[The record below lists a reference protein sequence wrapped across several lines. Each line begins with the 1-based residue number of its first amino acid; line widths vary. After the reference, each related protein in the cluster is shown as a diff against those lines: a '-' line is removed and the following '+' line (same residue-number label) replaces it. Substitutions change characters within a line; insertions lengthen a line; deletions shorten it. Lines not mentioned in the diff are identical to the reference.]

1 MPKRRRREKNEEI
14 ERREKGLTNFVG
26 PTAGVQGLVEKIS
39 HQTSEPSWQS
49 LSPLPTTRGQHLG
62 GLSQEE
68 RDRYTDVMRKPK
80 LAFDQKRTEWKTQI
94 DEDTRC
100 FVESF
105 FEKPKVVVD
114 KVKAKRKVKASIE
127 FENVQTIAIAKPKFA
142 DEPLKPP
149 ATPYKIYS
157 LKYEKKTKG
166 KYQSANE
173 MKDACRNAW
182 NSMSVQEKDKY
193 QERFQEY
200 IADYKKEQK
209 AQSRRKRKRRKRKEE
224 EPRPRE
230 RRNQNQKK
238 ERAKRKD

>member
-1 MPKRRRREKNEEI
+1 
-14 ERREKGLTNFVG
+14 
-26 PTAGVQGLVEKIS
+26 
-39 HQTSEPSWQS
+39 
-49 LSPLPTTRGQHLG
+49 
-62 GLSQEE
+62 
-68 RDRYTDVMRKPK
+68 MRKPK

-114 KVKAKRKVKASIE
+114 KVKAKRKVKASIK

-149 ATPYKIYS
+149 ATPCKIYS
-157 LKYEKKTKG
+157 LKFEKKTKG
-166 KYQSANE
+166 KYQSAKE

-200 IADYKKEQK
+200 IANYKEQK
-209 AQSRRKRKRRKRKEE
+209 AQRRRKRKEE